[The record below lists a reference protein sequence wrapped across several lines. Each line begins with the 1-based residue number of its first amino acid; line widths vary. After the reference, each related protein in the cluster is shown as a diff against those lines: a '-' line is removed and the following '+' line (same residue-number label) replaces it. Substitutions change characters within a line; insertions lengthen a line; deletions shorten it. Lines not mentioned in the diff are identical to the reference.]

1 MTTINDINDLI
12 RVLQEHPE
20 WRQALRDIILD
31 ERLARLPQQMDQPS
45 TRCTRKSSS
54 SKPRWPSGSTRLAA
68 GRPAS
73 RTRWTDR
80 GEPSALVPASSP
92 HPPFYFAPHPPVPA
106 PAPERQPQRRTNPR
120 SQKAKPPTP
129 AHAEPNSSQHPRQS
143 RPPLTTSHH
152 RHRPPSPS
160 PPRTES
166 NPARYHPPAHACPP
180 ATPGT
185 DPPPAIPP

>member
-1 MTTINDINDLI
+1 MTDDQRHKRPDPSPAGTP
-12 RVLQEHPE
+12 RV
-20 WRQALRDIILD
+20 
-31 ERLARLPQQMDQPS
+31 
-45 TRCTRKSSS
+45 
-54 SKPRWPSGSTRLAA
+54 AA
-68 GRPAS
+68 GSPGYHPGRTPNQPAPTDGPTARRGVHANPAAQNRDG
-73 RTRWTDR
+73 RTVQPGWQVDQQVDPVN
-80 GEPSALVPASSP
+80 GSEVKPSAHPASSP

-106 PAPERQPQRRTNPR
+106 PAPERQPQHRTDPR
-120 SQKAKPPTP
+120 SQKLNHQRP

-152 RHRPPSPS
+152 RHPPPSPS